1 MASIQDLPDE
11 ILLKVINYL
20 DINKRVKFGEV
31 SKRMRAISY
40 DKTLWQKMNLSR
52 DGPSWRYEIDVPT
65 NFVKMAIE
73 NGCQYLSL
81 HNMKVGT
88 PGEPISKTSEGHLI
102 LEKASSLKYLD
113 LKNCGAHVLTFE
125 EILASSHS
133 LQNLSM
139 ASRSVWERKLI
150 TAKMIR
156 SICYQNG

>member
-11 ILLKVINYL
+11 IILKVINYL
-20 DINKRVKFGEV
+20 DINKCVKFGEV
-31 SKRMRAISY
+31 SKRMRAISC

-81 HNMKVGT
+81 HNIKVGT
-88 PGEPISKTSEGHLI
+88 PGGPISKTSEGHLI

-113 LKNCGAHVLTFE
+113 LKYCGAHVLTFE
-125 EILASSHS
+125 EILASCHS
-133 LQNLSM
+133 LQKLSM
-139 ASRSVWERKLI
+139 ASMSIWERNLSSVI
-150 TAKMIR
+150 FFGTPI
-156 SICYQNG
+156 